1 MSSGK
6 THRRISRA
14 IAGPSAVA
22 SLIATDDPLLALGL
36 GLGCYTCPTT
46 PDDDQAEARLSLPW
60 KVIGWI
66 LWIGALLL
74 WIYTDDPSQTRAG
87 HYLTALWPYVCP
99 PG

>member
-1 MSSGK
+1 MSNGP
-6 THRRISRA
+6 THRRISRIIA
-14 IAGPSAVA
+14 IPAAIGTG
-22 SLIATDDPLLALGL
+22 LATDDPLLALGL

-74 WIYTDDPSQTRAG
+74 WIYTDDPSQASTG
-87 HYLTALWPYVCP
+87 HYLASLWPYVCP